1 MKNTQNLNQ
10 KAEIQCC
17 FSRTMRLP
25 RYGYMIAER
34 KEVINRGIAYKVL
47 TPALQRKCKE
57 AMRCENTIV
66 ITKQVIVCP
75 HCGKESSAY
84 RNHELQIKSQ
94 EAINAWE
101 FPQLS
106 MFEEQ
111 PDKLTFNEPIN
122 ITDHYVCPR
131 CSTAL
136 SPSKGFVDVSI
147 TVNKRGV
154 KISRRLEFKE
164 LFAIKWLPDQLCIT
178 EFELYETITFHLK
191 KGRTFVALENENG
204 NKLQVYDISNIKANH
219 YFDDPIFELI
229 NLYKP
234 INREL
239 KNQFIKFFHTPLPFR
254 TNELKIEQFIL
265 MTKFIGYDAAF
276 YNALPYAEDKHLI
289 EQRFDKMAKRLHHAK
304 NVPDIFQ
311 KTTLPQVK
319 SIRKVIFSN
328 PALLFYKAE
337 LEQVWQLLEDVNR
350 FRSFIT
356 SKQIFFK
363 LWDFCKMPRLIDFY
377 TEFKAELGIKG
388 LCKIMIDAYLSKD
401 YVAWYF
407 MLSEYDKQVERR
419 RWYNGNKYRGFYRGG
434 ADDMGAH
441 FSIPISEHSS
451 ETFERS
457 TLECCIQGYSFRR
470 LKNSAEYLK
479 AGKELNNC
487 LTDWS
492 WFCNYGYDVYGI
504 MKKNKYIA
512 AVEVRK
518 HEIIQA
524 HTYGNG
530 DISENKSLKKAFDIW
545 RNRNMLDDGEKSQVV
560 R

>member
-1 MKNTQNLNQ
+1 MKNSEYLNQ
-10 KAEIQCC
+10 TKKADSKCC
-17 FSRTMRLP
+17 FLKTMRLP
-25 RYGYMIAER
+25 RYGYTIEER
-34 KEVINRGIAYKVL
+34 KEVMNRGIAYKVL

-57 AMRCENTIV
+57 AVRCENTIV

-75 HCGKESSAY
+75 HCGKESSDY

-111 PDKLTFNEPIN
+111 PDKLIFNAPIN
-122 ITDHYVCPR
+122 ITDQFVCPR

-191 KGRTFVALENENG
+191 KGRTFVALEDRNG
-204 NKLQVYDISNIKANH
+204 NRLQVRDISNIKVTH
-219 YFDDPIFELI
+219 YSDDPIFELI

-239 KNQFIKFFHTPLPFR
+239 KRQFIKFFRSPLPFQPNKL
-254 TNELKIEQFIL
+254 TVEQFLL

-289 EQRFDKMAKRLHHAK
+289 ERRFLKTAKKLHYAK
-304 NVPDIFQ
+304 NVLNILK

-319 SIRKVIFSN
+319 SIRKVVFSN

-337 LEQVWQLLEDVNR
+337 LEQIWRLLEDVNL
-350 FRSFIT
+350 FRNFIT
-356 SKQIFFK
+356 LRWIFTE
-363 LWDFCKMPRLIDFY
+363 LWELCKMPRLIDFY

-388 LCKIMIDAYLSKD
+388 LCKIMIDGNLNRNKRYI
-401 YVAWYF
+401 AWYF
-407 MLSEYDKQVERR
+407 MLSEYDKKAEQRK
-419 RWYNGNKYRGFYRGG
+419 WHNGNREITIGFQRGDRHEMG
-434 ADDMGAH
+434 AD
-441 FSIPISEHSS
+441 FSVPIPEPSS
-451 ETFERS
+451 EMS
-457 TLECCIQGYSFRR
+457 DCSALECCISGYSFRR
-470 LKNSAEYLK
+470 LKSSAEYLQ
-479 AGKELNNC
+479 AGKELENC
-487 LTDWS
+487 LTNWS
-492 WFCNYGYDVYGI
+492 WFNNNVYGI
-504 MKKNKYIA
+504 TKNNKYVA
-512 AVEVRK
+512 AVEVEN
-518 HEIIQA
+518 HTIIQA
-524 HTYGNG
+524 HTYRNG
-530 DISENKSLKKAFDIW
+530 DISENKNLKKAFDIW
-545 RNRNMLDDGEKSQVV
+545 RSRNRLI
-560 R
+560 